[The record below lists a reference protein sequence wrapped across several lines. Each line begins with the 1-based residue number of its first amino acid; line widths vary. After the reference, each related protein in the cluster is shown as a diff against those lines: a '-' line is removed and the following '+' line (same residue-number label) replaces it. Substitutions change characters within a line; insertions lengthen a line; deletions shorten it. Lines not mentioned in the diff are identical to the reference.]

1 MDFDTSKSSVFFI
14 EKCAKIKVVSEL
26 ILTPFSCLKIEVTA
40 TWLAVKV
47 FWLHINS
54 K

>member
-26 ILTPFSCLKIEVTA
+26 ILTPFSCLKITVTA
-40 TWLAVKV
+40 IAVIAVTDWL
-47 FWLHINS
+47 
-54 K
+54 

>member
-26 ILTPFSCLKIEVTA
+26 ILTPFSCLKIAVTA
-40 TWLAVKV
+40 IAVIAVTDWL
-47 FWLHINS
+47 
-54 K
+54 